1 MKPLA
6 LNFLL
11 AAAIVASSTAA
22 ELKRFRY
29 QAELGGDRAD
39 DAPAVVTLTADLIRR
54 THDDFADLRVF
65 DDTDREIPYVIYG
78 QTVPGENRRQ
88 ADLAPVKYEALADG
102 GERITY
108 QRPATLPGIDGLA
121 LTVSGGDFEKTIR
134 VETSDDQTAWQPLAT
149 GQIFDY
155 SSRLNLRHTSLDLP
169 PTAARY
175 LRLTISDDQPAAARP
190 AAADDETVVL
200 KYRDLEFRH
209 RRPAHPAAAKPPRLV
224 TAVTAWHGKTVLER
238 QVTDRAPLTVSGQTI
253 NRDGDTVIDLGE
265 TNLPLI
271 SVSLDL
277 GDKYFLR
284 QIRVEAAT
292 GQTDAPWHP
301 VASGAVYRFPAV
313 NHPVGDRPHTRT
325 DLQLDGRQ
333 HPRLRLLIRNRDN
346 PPLTVNAVTG
356 VYPRRNLYLWP
367 APARRYV
374 ILCDAAGL
382 RAPRYDLPAILPE
395 HSPALANAVPWTLSA
410 PQPNP
415 AAAGKYEPPIVSDA
429 ATVTPAQLWL
439 FRGLMILL
447 AAGLACWAWFAL
459 RKLQ

>member
-6 LNFLL
+6 LNLLL
-11 AAAIVASSTAA
+11 AAAIVASSAAA
-22 ELKRFRY
+22 ELKLFRY
-29 QAELGGDRAD
+29 QADLSGDRAD
-39 DAPAVVTLTADLIRR
+39 DAPAVVTLTADLIRH
-54 THDDFADLRVF
+54 THDNFADLRVF
-65 DDTDREIPYVIYG
+65 DDTNREIPYVIYG
-78 QTVPGENRRQ
+78 QTMPGESRRQ
-88 ADLAPVKYEALADG
+88 ASLEPVKYEALADG

-121 LTVSGGDFEKTIR
+121 VTVSGGDFEKIIQ

-149 GQIFDY
+149 CPIFDY
-155 SSRLNLRHTSLDLP
+155 SSRINLRNTSLDIP

-175 LRLTISDDQPAAARP
+175 LRLTISGDQPAAARP
-190 AAADDETVVL
+190 AADDENVVL
-200 KYRDLEFRH
+200 KYQDLEFRGS
-209 RRPAHPAAAKPPRLV
+209 RSTNPATAAKPPRLV
-224 TAVTAWHGKTVLER
+224 TGVTAWHGNTTQEL
-238 QVTDRAPLTVSGQTI
+238 QVTDHAPLTVSGQAV

-271 SVSLDL
+271 NVSLEI
-277 GDKYFLR
+277 GDKYFMR
-284 QIRVEAAT
+284 QVRVEAAT
-292 GQTDAPWHP
+292 GQKDAPWRP
-301 VASGAVYRFPAV
+301 IASGAIYRFPAV
-313 NHPVGDRPHTRT
+313 NNPAGDRPNTRT
-325 DLQLDGRQ
+325 GIQLDGQ
-333 HPRLRLLIRNRDN
+333 QYPRLRLVISNRDN

-382 RAPRYDLPAILPE
+382 RAPRYDLPAVLPE

-415 AAAGKYEPPIVSDA
+415 AAAGKYEPPVVSDA
-429 ATVTPAQLWL
+429 NTVTPAQLWL
-439 FRGLMILL
+439 FRGLMVLL